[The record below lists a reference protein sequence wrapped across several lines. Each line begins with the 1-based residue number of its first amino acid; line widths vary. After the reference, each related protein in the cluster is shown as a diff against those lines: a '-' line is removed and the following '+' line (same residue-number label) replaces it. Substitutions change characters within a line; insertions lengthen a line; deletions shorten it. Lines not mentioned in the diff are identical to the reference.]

1 MIMKSYGDGMADPVV
16 RLDVA
21 RIAVD
26 PGGRGQVTVTVTN
39 PGERVEGYRIEV
51 VGDAAAWSQVT
62 PPQVSVYPQQSATA
76 AIVFSPPAGS
86 AVAGGVVAFGV
97 RAQSEVD
104 PDASAVAEGDLDVKE
119 VVGLQATITP
129 ATSAGRWRGYHNIN
143 FSNWGNSAE
152 RLRVT
157 ASDPDEALGFLI
169 KPPIVDVPLGGRAR
183 VRITVRT
190 RKPFLR
196 GNPVR
201 LPFQV
206 VGEREDAGPQTG
218 PLQPYADPGRPV
230 AQGTFNQKPILSKA
244 VVIIGTAVIV
254 AAVGAGVVAAMRHPA
269 AQALPNAVPPTPQLV
284 ATATGSNSIQL
295 TWQKIDLIQGYN
307 LFTIDPLTKRTT
319 ATDNVNANLDEQ
331 TESGLK
337 PATAYCYQLQAARP
351 NLISRRSNLA
361 CATTTAATPSASP
374 TPSATASASPSTA
387 TSQTS
392 QPAQSTTS
400 PTQSASAAGSSSPT
414 SQTTAAPTS
423 GASAAVPAGQWIAVA
438 RFGDDQGQIE
448 AAASKLAEVGL
459 PAGWLD
465 GPQYPN
471 MIING
476 GLAFHPPG
484 PVAYAGPYATADEAT
499 QACTRVDQVL
509 AGAPPVGQICQAA
522 QPGQQQ

>member
-1 MIMKSYGDGMADPVV
+1 MIIKTYGDGMADPVV

-51 VGDAAAWSQVT
+51 VGDAADWSQAT

-76 AIVFSPPAGS
+76 VIVFSPPAGS
-86 AVAGGVVAFGV
+86 AVAGGVVPFGV
-97 RAQSEVD
+97 RVQSEVD

-129 ATSAGRWRGYHNIN
+129 ATSAGRWRGYHNVN

-152 RLRVT
+152 RLKIT

-169 KPPIVDVPLGGRAR
+169 KPPIVDVPLGGSAR
-183 VRITVRT
+183 VKITVRT

-196 GNPVR
+196 GNQVR

-206 VGEREDAGPQTG
+206 IGEREDAGPQTG
-218 PLQPYADPGRPV
+218 PLQPYADPGRPT
-230 AQGTFNQKPILSKA
+230 AQGTFNQKPILSKTA
-244 VVIIGTAVIV
+244 VIIGAAIIL
-254 AAVGAGVVAAMRHPA
+254 AAVGAGVFAAMRHPA

-284 ATATGSNSIQL
+284 ATATGPNTIEL
-295 TWQKIDLIQGYN
+295 TWPKIDLIQSYN
-307 LFTIDPLTKRTT
+307 LFTIDPQTKRTT
-319 ATDNVNANLDEQ
+319 DTGNVNANVDQQ
-331 TESGLK
+331 TISGLQ
-337 PATAYCYQLQAARP
+337 PATEHCYQLQAARP

-361 CATTTAATPSASP
+361 CARTTAATPSSSP
-374 TPSATASASPSTA
+374 TPGATTSASAGASSATSE
-387 TSQTS
+387 TS
-392 QPAQSTTS
+392 QPTKSS
-400 PTQSASAAGSSSPT
+400 TQSSSATSSSSPT
-414 SQTTAAPTS
+414 SQSTTAPTS
-423 GASAAVPAGQWIAVA
+423 GGSAAVPAGQWIAVA

-448 AAASKLAEVGL
+448 AAAAKLAEVGL
-459 PAGWLD
+459 PSGWLD

-476 GLAFHPPG
+476 GLPFHPPG

-509 AGAPPVGQICQAA
+509 AGTPPDGQICQAV